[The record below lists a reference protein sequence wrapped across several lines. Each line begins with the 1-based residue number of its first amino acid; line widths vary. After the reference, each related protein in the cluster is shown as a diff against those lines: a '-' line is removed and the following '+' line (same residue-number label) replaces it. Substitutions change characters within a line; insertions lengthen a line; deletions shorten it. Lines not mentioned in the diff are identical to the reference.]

1 MTTKEQERKALEQI
15 KKIVEGLGEDSYIGF
30 AFEGCFEDAE
40 YNIQNDCA
48 MSWCNRAQT
57 AEKACD
63 LRRDEAYKLRE
74 ENEKLKKELALAK
87 QTVQQEADRAD
98 NGWKRVKELNE
109 QVKEAVDEM
118 CREQVKTVAVE
129 LKLKDKEEEIIRLK
143 AKLYDLMTKEG

>member
-15 KKIVEGLGEDSYIGF
+15 RKIVEGLGEDSYIGF

-63 LRRDEAYKLRE
+63 LRRDQAHDLEKKNKELQATVSLRE
-74 ENEKLKKELALAK
+74 MEIESKEKDIEMLSKRCEEYKEHGRKEYCARVEAEAKVEKLE
-87 QTVQQEADRAD
+87 D
-98 NGWKRVKELNE
+98 
-109 QVKEAVDEM
+109 
-118 CREQVKTVAVE
+118 
-129 LKLKDKEEEIIRLK
+129 EIIKLK
-143 AKLYDLMTKEG
+143 AKLYDLMVK